1 MPELNQVT
9 GMLSVAYDGQI
20 DEDIKKAIQKAKSL
34 YPIVSDFFN
43 DKAEAKESSNTATWS
58 PK

>member
-34 YPIVSDFFN
+34 YPIVSEFFN
-43 DKAEAKESSNTATWS
+43 DKAEAKESSNTAT
-58 PK
+58 